1 MLNVLFVVVVAL
13 SAVTGCVTKRH
24 AVRMAKDAAETAVA
38 IVKTA
43 KDVECAAKTA
53 EYQERLRKF
62 NQLNDDG
69 SLR

>member
-1 MLNVLFVVVVAL
+1 MINVIFALVLAL
-13 SAVTGCVTKRH
+13 SMASGCVTKKECLRQGTQ
-24 AVRMAKDAAETAVA
+24 MAIDARNQALKDCSRVTE
-38 IVKTA
+38 
-43 KDVECAAKTA
+43 